1 MRKIKRE
8 IVSAIIFSKD
18 GKIFQGMKDVNKGGV
33 YTDCWHIPG
42 GGIEEGEDKNSAL
55 MREVKEETGIDISR
69 YKIEHIDSSGRGE
82 SKKILKTG
90 ETVWCE
96 MKFYVYKI
104 IIDDKNA
111 NEIEVKLNDDLVNFQ
126 WTEINNLK
134 KIRLTPPLEDLFKKL
149 NYI

>member
-18 GKIFQGMKDVNKGGV
+18 GKIFQGMKDINKGGV
-33 YTDCWHIPG
+33 YADCWHIPG

-69 YKIEHIDSSGRGE
+69 YNIEHIDSSGRGE

-90 ETVWCE
+90 EMVLCE
-96 MKFYVYKI
+96 MQFYVYKI
-104 IIDDKNA
+104 VIDDKNA
-111 NEIEVKLNDDLVNFQ
+111 DEIEVKLNDDLVKFQ

-134 KIRLTPPLEDLFKKL
+134 EMKLTPPLADLFKKL
-149 NYI
+149 DYI